1 MFSLPPGS
9 VFIVGLS
16 EKHIQIGTAFVS
28 CGGRG
33 GALGA
38 RAPPFQNQAMLINT
52 MTIIL
57 VWFSIAFGVS
67 RKSGIN
73 PGHVDCVNGCD
84 EN

>member
-1 MFSLPPGS
+1 MFL
-9 VFIVGLS
+9 
-16 EKHIQIGTAFVS
+16 A
-28 CGGRG
+28 GGG

-38 RAPPFQNQAMLINT
+38 RAPPPFQNQAMLINT

-67 RKSGIN
+67 RKSGIT
-73 PGHVDCVNGCD
+73 PGHVDYVNGCD